1 MGSKGRI
8 KLLYLAYF
16 AALGAVYPYQVL
28 FLERK
33 GLSATQIGLIGSAAA
48 GVAILPG
55 LLWMTWS
62 DRAGRRK
69 PFVLFGFAS
78 QMALWLAI
86 SGASSFGQFLF
97 LMLVASTMVPPLE
110 ALLNVVVLSG
120 IDKAKTGT
128 EYSLVRIWGSLG
140 WMVSAAV
147 AGTVVQATEL
157 RFSFFLGSGLLI
169 LCMMLPLGKGAP
181 GAESRTERR
190 EEARELR
197 QAVPFIAATVIR
209 ALSVGMA
216 YTFLSIYLDDIGT
229 PYWLLGWGW
238 AISALPEL
246 PIMVLAGRMS
256 DRMGRLPLLIAGFL
270 CSSTMAFAYAV
281 VRSPVLAVPLLAMSG
296 VSFGLSY
303 IASVGYV
310 ADISPYN
317 RQATAQ
323 GLYEVLTTNVPR
335 VAGPFLGGVLID
347 RMGLGTL
354 FSLSGALSLLAALVL
369 VPEWAKVRGRGKEG
383 CQLRDGKGCR

>member
-1 MGSKGRI
+1 MGSEGRF
-8 KLLYLAYF
+8 KLLYLTYF
-16 AALGAVYPYQVL
+16 AALGAVFPYQVL
-28 FLERK
+28 FLEGK

-62 DRAGRRK
+62 DKAGKRK
-69 PFVLFGFAS
+69 PFVLFGFVS
-78 QMALWLAI
+78 QMALWLVI
-86 SGASSFGQFLF
+86 SGASSFGQFLL
-97 LMLVASTMVPPLE
+97 LMLVGSIVVPPLE
-110 ALLNVVVLSG
+110 ALLNVVVLRG
-120 IDKAKTGT
+120 MDKARMGTG
-128 EYSLVRIWGSLG
+128 YSLVRIWGSLG
-140 WMVSAAV
+140 WIISAAV
-147 AGTVVQATEL
+147 AGTLVQATEL
-157 RFSFFLGSGLLI
+157 RFCFFLGSGLLV
-169 LCMMLPLGKGAP
+169 LCMVQPLGKGSP
-181 GAESRTERR
+181 GAERSTESPA
-190 EEARELR
+190 EAGELR
-197 QAVPFIAATVIR
+197 QAVPFIVATVIR

-216 YTFLSIYLDDIGT
+216 YTFLSIYLDEIGT

-256 DRMGRLPLLIAGFL
+256 DRIGRLPLLIVGFL
-270 CSSTMAFAYAV
+270 CSSAMAFAYAV
-281 VRSPVLAVPLLAMSG
+281 LRSPFLAVPLMSLSG

-323 GLYEVLTTNVPR
+323 GLYVVLTTNVPR
-335 VAGPFLGGVLID
+335 IVGPFLGGVLID

-354 FSLSGALSLLAALVL
+354 FAISGALSLLAASVL
-369 VPEWAKVRGRGKEG
+369 APEWARVRG
-383 CQLRDGKGCR
+383 QGKGWRA